1 MNANLRNKM
10 DFSDILYYIVLI
22 AIGIFGSIGS
32 KKSKKKAEDAARSKR
47 RQPPARGVVPPMQ
60 EEAPKEEEWIE
71 EPKQEPDVI
80 ATLDE
85 IFKALRE
92 GRPLNTPP
100 TEPTP
105 APVVTETPQPQV
117 AITTPVSTVV
127 DEGIRVTAN
136 DVSKDEINDKNI
148 YDSEGQGTFSASDV
162 DWQQAV
168 ITSEILTR
176 KY

>member
-1 MNANLRNKM
+1 MRSSMK
-10 DFSDILYYIVLI
+10 LI
-22 AIGIFGSIGS
+22 FAIMTMLLTACGTDNTPSGPDWS
-32 KKSKKKAEDAARSKR
+32 KLPQKPE
-47 RQPPARGVVPPMQ
+47 
-60 EEAPKEEEWIE
+60 
-71 EPKQEPDVI
+71 QEPDVI